1 MMKRIFRRV
10 FSLAPQNV
18 STTKSFL
25 FESSS
30 AAIFFS
36 SFHAFLV
43 TGLLS
48 FLYSGEVHQMVSFGR
63 LVHHKELVLGERPV

>member
-1 MMKRIFRRV
+1 MMKRIFRRE

-25 FESSS
+25 PESSS
-30 AAIFFS
+30 TAIFFS
-36 SFHAFLV
+36 SFQAFFV

-48 FLYSGEVHQMVSFGR
+48 FLYSSEVHQIVS
-63 LVHHKELVLGERPV
+63 LVVSSITKNLSLGERPV